1 MRHAEPV
8 TLQAVGFVPR
18 TAHGDMWARN
28 GRTLR
33 EIAEANVGEP
43 YTDEGDC
50 RVADGWGGSAGRG
63 LRTQIGVPGNGLCLG
78 RRSGRW
84 SITLLDNRTGECG
97 LWDHR
102 ELRREL
108 TAEVRGIVQQ
118 QLF

>member
-1 MRHAEPV
+1 MTDVWNRS
-8 TLQAVGFVPR
+8 
-18 TAHGDMWARN
+18 

-33 EIAEANVGEP
+33 EIAKAAVAGEP
-43 YTDEGDC
+43 YTDEGDR

-63 LRTQIGVPGNGLCLG
+63 LRTQIGVPGDGLCPG

-84 SITLLDNRTGECG
+84 SITVLDERTGECG
-97 LWDHR
+97 VWDLR

-108 TAEVRGIVQQ
+108 AAESRGIVQP